1 ALVTTIA
8 PANVIL
14 EAVDVLP
21 LNVVP
26 GQSGVTVN
34 YTLRNTGSATASVN
48 SMSNRFSDAGGGDIS
63 SLWTQSGQS
72 PELPQL
78 LPSGQS
84 VQISRNFIVSPN
96 ISAGPVAA
104 RAVIN
109 YNDAAANRSY
119 DQPAPND
126 TVNVIVPARLFVS
139 SLELVNVPNALQ
151 QRVNY
156 NQP

>member
-1 ALVTTIA
+1 
-8 PANVIL
+8 
-14 EAVDVLP
+14 
-21 LNVVP
+21 
-26 GQSGVTVN
+26 
-34 YTLRNTGSATASVN
+34 
-48 SMSNRFSDAGGGDIS
+48 
-63 SLWTQSGQS
+63 
-72 PELPQL
+72 
-78 LPSGQS
+78 
-84 VQISRNFIVSPN
+84 SPN